1 MAVSQT
7 DSVPESEIL
16 ISDLIKYLERYMEPR
31 DVAEVYRAYILGA
44 EAHAGQTRK
53 SGEPYIYHPISVARI
68 LADLR
73 LDSCSIIAAI
83 LHDVV
88 EDTSIKSEELA
99 DQFGEDVAILVD
111 GVTKIEQVEFESKEQ
126 AEAENFRKMLLAMS
140 KDIRVIMIK
149 LADRLH
155 NMRTL
160 GSLEQEKQQRIARQT
175 LDIYAAIANRL
186 GLHTWTQELEDL
198 SFRYLYPKRYNAISK
213 EVQKSKGNRN
223 KTIESIK
230 EELENGLKESGIET
244 EILGREKNI
253 YSIYRKMQT
262 RHLHFSDLGDLHAIR
277 VIVSSAD
284 ECYRT
289 LGVVHNIFKPVP
301 GKFKDYIA
309 IPKTNGYQ
317 SLHTQ
322 VFGRFGQRIE
332 VQVRTQEMHRVGE
345 TGVASHWRYKT
356 HTSSGKAPQQLAQ
369 RWLTELLDMQP
380 QGGAPTEFLEHLK
393 TDLFPDQVY
402 VFTPK
407 GDIKKLP
414 KGSTALDFAYAVHS
428 DVGNHCV
435 AAKVNRELVPLH
447 QELANGNHVEVTTS
461 KTARPTPAWLNFS
474 VTGKARAGIRA
485 SLKQRTA
492 KDTVKL
498 GRHLLSRALDQIGQK
513 QRLSTHKKM
522 WLLKRLDMEDWNQLL
537 SDIGTGK
544 RPPMMV
550 ARQLAPE
557 GEYEPVND
565 KIPLP
570 IHGAEGLAIS
580 YGRCCC
586 PIPGDSIVGHFSTG
600 RGIVIHIK
608 NCPNFIEQEKHPESW
623 LHVDW
628 GEKVTGDFNVDLRI
642 QTIDRPGVLA
652 TLAATIAEQNS
663 NINSVAVE
671 AKDGRQSSINFTIS
685 VKDRIH
691 LAQILRELR
700 NQEKSIIKVSRR
712 KG

>member
-1 MAVSQT
+1 MAISQVEN
-7 DSVPESEIL
+7 VPESRIL
-16 ISDLIKYLERYMEPR
+16 ISDLIKYLERYMSED
-31 DVAEVYRAYILGA
+31 DVAEIYRAYILGA
-44 EAHAGQTRK
+44 EAHKGQNRK
-53 SGEPYIYHPISVARI
+53 SGEPYIYHPLAVARI

-83 LHDVV
+83 LHDVI
-88 EDTSIKSEELA
+88 EDTSVERDELVRR
-99 DQFGEDVAILVD
+99 FGEDVAHLVD
-111 GVTKIEQVEFESKEQ
+111 GVTKIGQVEFDSKEQ

-140 KDIRVIMIK
+140 RDIRVIMIK

-160 GSLEQEKQQRIARQT
+160 GSLKKEKQERIARQT

-186 GLHTWTQELEDL
+186 GLHTWAQELEDL
-198 SFRYLYPKRYNAISK
+198 SFRYLYPKRYNAIAK
-213 EVQKSKGNRN
+213 EVNNRAGNRK
-223 KTIESIK
+223 KTIEQVK
-230 EELENGLKESGIET
+230 ETLSSGLEENGIQAEL
-244 EILGREKNI
+244 LGREKNI

-262 RHLHFSDLGDLHAIR
+262 RHLHFSDLGDLYAIR
-277 VIVSSAD
+277 VLVDQAD
-284 ECYRT
+284 TCYRV
-289 LGVVHNIFKPVP
+289 LGVIHNIYKPVP

-332 VQVRTQEMHRVGE
+332 VQIRTHDMHSIAE
-345 TGVASHWRYKT
+345 TGVASHWSYKT
-356 HTSSGKAPQQLAQ
+356 RSSGDRAPQQLAN

-435 AAKVNRELVPLH
+435 AARVDRELVPLH
-447 QELANGNHVEVTTS
+447 QELANGNHVEVMTS

-485 SLKQRTA
+485 YLKQRQS

-498 GRHLLSRALDQIGQK
+498 GRQLLSRALEQIGQK

-522 WLLKRLDMEDWNQLL
+522 WLLKRLDIEDWNQLL

-544 RPPMMV
+544 RLPMMV
-550 ARQLAPE
+550 ARQLEPE
-557 GEYEPVND
+557 AEYEAEDSKV
-565 KIPLP
+565 PLP

-580 YGRCCC
+580 YGRCCR
-586 PIPGDSIVGHFSTG
+586 PIPGDEIVGHFSTG
-600 RGIVIHIK
+600 RGIVIHTLD
-608 NCPNFIEQEKHPESW
+608 CPNIVEQEKHPENW
-623 LHVDW
+623 LHVSWAD
-628 GEKVTGDFNVDLRI
+628 KVSGDFDVDLRI
-642 QTIDRPGVLA
+642 NTRDRPGVLA

-671 AKDGRQSSINFTIS
+671 SKDGRHSTINFTIS

-691 LAQILRELR
+691 LAQILRGLR
-700 NQEKSIIKVSRR
+700 KQKNSIIKVSRR